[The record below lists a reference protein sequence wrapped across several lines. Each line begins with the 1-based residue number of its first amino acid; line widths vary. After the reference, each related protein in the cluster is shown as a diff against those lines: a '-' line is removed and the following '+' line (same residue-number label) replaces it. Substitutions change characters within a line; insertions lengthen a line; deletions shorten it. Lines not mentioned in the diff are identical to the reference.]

1 MALNT
6 TYIMSSTTID
16 VDVFQ
21 CLGPPFVTMNF
32 VQIEPGNVVSVRPVD
47 EIHQAVC
54 GKPQIVQRG
63 IESLVDVAGG
73 THIADDG
80 VANA

>member
-21 CLGPPFVTMNF
+21 YLGPPFVTMNF

-54 GKPQIVQRG
+54 G
-63 IESLVDVAGG
+63 
-73 THIADDG
+73 
-80 VANA
+80 